1 MNVRVLI
8 PAAGSG
14 SRMGAGTNKQYLELA
29 DRPVLARTLQVFEQ
43 HPLIDS
49 IIIIVSPAEVQYCRE
64 EIVARG
70 DYRKVSAVVAGGAE
84 RQDSVYCGLQACGAA
99 DDDLILIHDGAR
111 PLVSSNVID
120 RVIASVQRHDACLTA
135 VPVKD
140 TVKVVQDGC
149 VVETPD
155 RETLWLAQTP
165 QAFRYRLI
173 RSAHDRAAAQ
183 GVRATDDAQ
192 LAELAGFKVR
202 VVPGDYRN
210 IKITTPEDLPIAERL
225 LAEEKGAEV

>member
-1 MNVRVLI
+1 
-8 PAAGSG
+8 
-14 SRMGAGTNKQYLELA
+14 MGAGTNKQYLELA

-49 IIIIVSPAEVQYCRE
+49 IIIIVSSAEVTYCKE
-64 EIVARG
+64 EIVASG
-70 DYRKVSAVVAGGAE
+70 DFRKVTAVVAGGAE
-84 RQDSVYCGLQACGAA
+84 RQDSVYCGLQACGAV

-111 PLVSSNVID
+111 PLVSHEIID
-120 RVIASVQRHDACLTA
+120 RVIESVLRHDACLTA

-165 QAFRYRLI
+165 QAFRYGII
-173 RSAHDRAAAQ
+173 RSAHDQAAAQ
-183 GVRATDDAQ
+183 GVRVTDDAQ
-192 LAELAGFKVR
+192 LAEWAGHTVH

-210 IKITTPEDLPIAERL
+210 LKITTPEDLPIAERL